1 MPKDKKTEK
10 NKIKK
15 PIKQLRVKDDTTIK
29 PLKKAQKTAYTP
41 PSEMNLQIIPWIIG
55 VFAVFFLIC
64 MFLPASSGWLGK
76 SFKNV
81 FGSLFSYGAYLIP
94 FLLVAR
100 AISYRNEAQKR
111 YPGVNWWLSFAF
123 LCIFACLLASI
134 ISDGNAEFS
143 FKEVF
148 TMKHYREAFNDEGR
162 LTAHSLI
169 GGFFSSILTPTIGK
183 PFTIIVCVIALLI
196 ISPFLVSKTPADM
209 ARGLFELIKD
219 GNETRRE
226 RKKERREYF
235 NEKEREEK
243 ERRKQEKKEEEK
255 LSSKKRQKPEF
266 DEEIG
271 EKNPPLEDEKPEQVS
286 IDDPVDDTP
295 EYTEP
300 DDPERLEMRETLKKI
315 LGVEDTEKTE
325 VTVTGDEYAD
335 GGMSAEAEIV
345 KAGDGD
351 KEDEVL
357 EQEKTE
363 LDTSDGY
370 LDEEYTEE
378 YQFPP
383 VEILKQ
389 GEGVSSALNQ
399 EYETTAKK
407 LVETLASFKV
417 NAKIV
422 NIAKGPTVTRYE
434 LQPEV
439 GVRVRAIRNLSED
452 IALSLA
458 SKGVRIEAPIPG
470 KEAVGIEV
478 PNRNKS
484 TVTIRE
490 LIESKAFQDSKS
502 RLTSC
507 LGVDVAGNPVYC
519 DIAKMPHL
527 LIAGTTGSGKS
538 VCINS
543 FLVSML
549 YKATPE
555 EVKFILIDPKK
566 IELGVYNGIPHL
578 LVPVVSDPK
587 KAAGALAWAVGEME
601 RRFALIEEVGV
612 RDIIAYNEVAKVE
625 TEREMLPRIVIV
637 IDELADLMMMA
648 RDNVESSICRI
659 AQKARAAGMHLII
672 GTQRPSVDVI
682 TGLIKANVPS
692 RIAFTVASQV
702 DSKTILDMAGA
713 EKLVG
718 RGDMLYAPIG
728 AMTPTRVQGSFV
740 SDKEIEEIIDF
751 LKGNST
757 STYSDEVIEGIE
769 REAERCN
776 DKGKA
781 KLGGDDEDGDEGE
794 LSLSSD
800 PMLKPAIE
808 IALDSGSISTSML
821 QRRLKLGYARA
832 ARIID
837 MMYEMGIVSEFAGS
851 KPRVVLI
858 SREKYIEMLTSS
870 EE

>member
-10 NKIKK
+10 NKVKK

-55 VFAVFFLIC
+55 IFAVFFLIC

-209 ARGLFELIKD
+209 ARGLFELLEWFTA
-219 GNETRRE
+219 GATEQ
-226 RKKERREYF
+226 
-235 NEKEREEK
+235 
-243 ERRKQEKKEEEK
+243 QEKKEEEK

-300 DDPERLEMRETLKKI
+300 EDPERLEMRETLKKI

-345 KAGDGD
+345 KAGDS
-351 KEDEVL
+351 EEENEML

-389 GEGVSSALNQ
+389 GEGVSSALTQ

-781 KLGGDDEDGDEGE
+781 KLGGDDEDGDDGE

>member
-1 MPKDKKTEK
+1 MANKKTNK
-10 NKIKK
+10 NKQMKMNTNTNQSPQKK
-15 PIKQLRVKDDTTIK
+15 KSY
-29 PLKKAQKTAYTP
+29 AP
-41 PSEMNLQIIPWIIG
+41 PSELNMQIVPWIIG
-55 VFAVFFLIC
+55 LVAVFLLWSLIA
-64 MFLPASSGWLGK
+64 PSSAGAVGETVHEVLCG
-76 SFKNV
+76 
-81 FGSLFSYGAYLIP
+81 LFSYGAYLVPVFMI
-94 FLLVAR
+94 AR
-100 AISYRNEAQKR
+100 AVFYRKEINMR
-111 YPGVNWWLSFAF
+111 YPGINWWLSFAF
-123 LCIFACLLASI
+123 LCILACLLATI
-134 ISDGNAEFS
+134 KCDVDKI
-143 FKEVF
+143 F
-148 TMKHYREAFNDEGR
+148 TFEHYKNAFNDKGI
-162 LTAHSLI
+162 LTTNSLI
-169 GGFFSSILTPTIGK
+169 GGFLANIFK
-183 PFTIIVCVIALLI
+183 PLIKDFTIVLSIVAMFI
-196 ISPFLVSKTPADM
+196 ICPFIFSKTPLDVIRFI
-209 ARGLFELIKD
+209 ARHA
-219 GNETRRE
+219 RE
-226 RKKERREYF
+226 KHSE
-235 NEKEREEK
+235 NV
-243 ERRKQEKKEEEK
+243 ERRKERDEYFDKKEKEEEK
-255 LSSKKRQKPEF
+255 LREEKPRRKKVEFEDIPEEKAPPIEENVEPEEPILPETVPVPE
-266 DEEIG
+266 DESVKTKLEKIFG
-271 EKNPPLEDEKPEQVS
+271 NNTSETPEETTPLDVEDGDVAETDISDTEESDEVEEVPVEKNEVVTENDS
-286 IDDPVDDTP
+286 
-295 EYTEP
+295 EY
-300 DDPERLEMRETLKKI
+300 
-315 LGVEDTEKTE
+315 
-325 VTVTGDEYAD
+325 
-335 GGMSAEAEIV
+335 
-345 KAGDGD
+345 
-351 KEDEVL
+351 
-357 EQEKTE
+357 
-363 LDTSDGY
+363 
-370 LDEEYTEE
+370 EENYV
-378 YQFPP
+378 FPP
-383 VEILKQ
+383 VELLKR
-389 GEGVSSALNQ
+389 GEPIPQSLNQ

-407 LVETLASFKV
+407 LAETLSSFKV

-434 LQPEV
+434 LQPET
-439 GVRVRAIRNLSED
+439 GVRVRTIRNLSED

-478 PNRNKS
+478 PNKNKS

-490 LIESKAFQDSKS
+490 LIESKSFQDAKS

-507 LGVDVAGNPVYC
+507 LGVDVAGNPVFC

-543 FLVSML
+543 FLVSIL

-625 TEREMLPRIVIV
+625 TERESLPRIVIV

-659 AQKARAAGMHLII
+659 AQKARAAGMHLVI

-702 DSKTILDMAGA
+702 DSKTILDVAGA

-718 RGDMLYAPIG
+718 KGDMLYAPIG

-740 SDKEIEEIIDF
+740 SDSEIEEIIDF

-757 STYSDEVIEGIE
+757 SVYSDEVIEGIE
-769 REAERCN
+769 REAERCA
-776 DKGKA
+776 DKGRS
-781 KLGGDDEDGDEGE
+781 KLSDDGDEGDDGD

-851 KPRVVLI
+851 KPRTVLI